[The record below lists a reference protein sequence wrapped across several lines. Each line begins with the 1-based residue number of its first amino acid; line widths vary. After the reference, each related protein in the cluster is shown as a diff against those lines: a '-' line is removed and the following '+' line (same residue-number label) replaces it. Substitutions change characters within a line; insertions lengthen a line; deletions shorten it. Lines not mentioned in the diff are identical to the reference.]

1 MGLFRPWFD
10 RDKFKEIF
18 QAHWESFKEKFFR
31 YREDRYDEVV
41 QKMLGCGD
49 AKNGYATYVC
59 GECGGE
65 WRRVPFSCKS
75 CFCLSCAKVYTDQ
88 WAARIEAILF
98 PGVAYRHTVLTVP
111 DDLRDYFYRE
121 ARLLSELIKVGIEC
135 LADTL
140 STVLRRPVSGGY
152 IVVIQTHGRSGSYN
166 PHLHIIMTS
175 GGLVPNGRGGH
186 GWIMLKYLPYEIL
199 HKKWQYHLFRMLKE
213 QVPTAEMEA
222 QIDELYRKYPNGL
235 VANIQKGE
243 VPKRIRGLAKYL
255 AKYVVSPPISVRRIV
270 GYDGKWVRYWYQ
282 DHKSGRRKM
291 EEVEVFRFMGRMV
304 QHILPKGMQR
314 VRYYGLH
321 AAAVYR
327 KVYKK
332 LGLILPADAA
342 QCQET
347 FTIGRKGYRQ
357 RVMET
362 TAKDPFHCSRCGG
375 ELILWR
381 IWHPS
386 YGVIYEEEKR
396 LKSGEYERTERGRDP
411 DVGDLRYALLQLS
424 LPGLRV

>member
-1 MGLFRPWFD
+1 MGSFRQWFD
-10 RDKFKEIF
+10 RDKLKEIF
-18 QAHWESFKEKFFR
+18 RAHWKSFKETFSR

-49 AKNGYATYVC
+49 AKNGYATYMC

-111 DDLRDYFYRE
+111 DELRGYFYRE
-121 ARLLSELIKVGIEC
+121 ARLLSELMRVGIEC

-140 STVLRRPVSGGY
+140 STVLRRPVEGGY
-152 IVVIQTHGRSGSYN
+152 IVVLQTNGRSGSYN

-175 GGLVPNGRGGH
+175 GGIVASGRGGH
-186 GWIMLKYLPYEIL
+186 SWVTLKYLPYEVL
-199 HKKWQYHLFRMLKE
+199 HKKWQYHLFKMLKE
-213 QVPTAEMEA
+213 RVPTREMQA
-222 QIDELYRKYPNGL
+222 KIDELYRKYPDGL

-243 VPKRIRGLAKYL
+243 VPKRIRELAKYL

-270 GYDGKWVRYWYQ
+270 SYDGKRVRYWYH

-291 EEVEVFRFMGRMV
+291 EEVDVFRFIGRMV

-321 AAAVYR
+321 AVAVYQ
-327 KVYKK
+327 KIYKK
-332 LGLILPADAA
+332 VRSILPADAA
-342 QCQET
+342 QCRES
-347 FTIGRKGYRQ
+347 FAISRKGYRQ

-362 TAKDPFHCSRCGG
+362 TARDPFICSRCGG
-375 ELILWR
+375 ELILWK

-386 YGVIYEEEKR
+386 YGVIYDEEER
-396 LKSGEYERTERGRDP
+396 LKSGQYERTQRGRDP
-411 DVGDLRYALLQLS
+411 DVGDLRYSVLQLS